1 VLCKGLNE
9 SCAEIVRGESL
20 VSWYRH
26 YTLIIAVHVLEVVI
40 VGLAV
45 VIVNSVRPTYNVT
58 DVIAIIAVGMIAG
71 AIYVLSVGWLERKGM
86 SESS

>member
-1 VLCKGLNE
+1 M
-9 SCAEIVRGESL
+9 